1 MDNSTTDPAEA
12 LRRRTALPRLAALLA
27 GALLALIAFLTLPD
41 TRAHGW
47 DEAMHLEL
55 PAARMLVALQQGEWG
70 AFGDAF
76 LDCSQYPPGWPLVLS
91 LWQSVCGISESSA
104 RALGCLSLG
113 MLAFGVY
120 LVGLA
125 AARSALVAWLGFAI
139 VALSP
144 LCWAYGS
151 SLFLE
156 VPFAAAAAFTLHAWL
171 VREERAHG
179 ALCAG
184 AWFTCA
190 FFIKFN
196 YGLMLLAGLGG
207 AWLLEVLLRRRR
219 EALRDLFQLTAVP
232 LVAGLLWFVLLRGA
246 EHREALLG
254 FLGGNRDFSPTPAGV
269 RSVHAGLFLFLSPRE
284 LLLVLV
290 LALLSLR
297 RIADVRVQ
305 AVWCVTLALSLPAWL
320 HPFHLDRFLVPQI
333 LGPAAL
339 AGVGLLAP
347 ARSSAAS
354 PARRAW
360 LAGLALL
367 LCIPGDFDRLA
378 LARSAGMLSAEP
390 RIAEYQRGIYARWNQ
405 LGIGRELPTN
415 GLDRGAHAA
424 IAEALAR
431 EAGPDLR
438 VGWIGMASQFPPA
451 ALHLARLE
459 RGMDPAAFLRESDRK
474 LDLDYF
480 GGGEGVDAAR
490 LAEFAQGFDRIC
502 FTRPHAWRNDPARE
516 SMGRFVDEL
525 RASGWKE
532 REVLR
537 FEIERPLAPALPVQL
552 WILEP

>member
-1 MDNSTTDPAEA
+1 LDNSTTDPAEA
-12 LRRRTALPRLAALLA
+12 NGRRAAVLQAAAMAAAALLA
-27 GALLALIAFLTLPD
+27 LLAFLTLPD

-70 AFGDAF
+70 EWGDAL

-91 LWQSVCGISESSA
+91 LWQSVCGIGESSA
-104 RALGCLSLG
+104 RALSCLSLG
-113 MLAFGVY
+113 LFALGVY
-120 LVGLA
+120 LVGFA
-125 AARSALVAWLGFAI
+125 VARNALVAWLGFAI

-144 LCWAYGS
+144 LCWAYGG

-156 VPFAAAAAFTLHAWL
+156 VPFAAVAAFTLHAWL
-171 VREERAHG
+171 TRLERAHG

-207 AWLLEVLLRRRR
+207 AWLVEVLQRRQR
-219 EALRDLFQLTAVP
+219 EPLRDLLQLTAVP
-232 LVAGLLWFVLLRGA
+232 LLAGLLWFVLLRGA

-254 FLGGNRDFSPTPAGV
+254 FLGGNRDFAPTRAGV
-269 RSVHAGLFLFLSPRE
+269 RAVHAGLFLFLSPRE
-284 LLLVLV
+284 LVLV
-290 LALLSLR
+290 LGLALVSLH
-297 RIADVRVQ
+297 RIRDVRVQ
-305 AVWCVTLALSLPAWL
+305 AVWCVALALSLPAWL
-320 HPFHLDRFLVPQI
+320 HPFHLDRFLVPQV

-339 AGVGLLAP
+339 ASVGLLALGGKP
-347 ARSSAAS
+347 GRS
-354 PARRAW
+354 AW
-360 LAGLALL
+360 LGGIALL
-367 LCIPGDFDRLA
+367 VCIPGDFDRLM
-378 LARSAGMLSAEP
+378 LARSAGMLSEEP
-390 RIAEYQRGIYARWNQ
+390 RVAEYQRAIYSRWKQ
-405 LGIGRELPTN
+405 LASGRELPTN
-415 GLDRGAHAA
+415 GLDRAAHAA
-424 IAEALAR
+424 IADALAR
-431 EAGPDLR
+431 EAGANLR
-438 VGWIGMASQFPPA
+438 MGWIGMAAQFPPA

-459 RGMDPAAFLRESDRK
+459 RGMDPSAFLRESDRQ

-490 LAEFAQGFDRIC
+490 LGEFAQGFDRIC

-516 SMGRFVDEL
+516 SMGRFVEEL